1 MSLKKKLL
9 FNSVGIIILATL
21 MIGFIVFNMLMI
33 QKTNQN
39 EVPVLL
45 NVEKLQGELNAS
57 KQSLNNFAFSLSD
70 AHKEEAMQSL
80 NRAEKLLGSLNQ
92 TLQDENGKAALR
104 KASAKFNELK
114 QKTLPALEEKNQAEV
129 KRQAVRVDGISND
142 IYFVNLHVHD
152 RYTSIQEEV
161 KRQIEFVILSAA
173 IGTALLILVSS
184 VLVIRMTSSITKP
197 LKSMSVQAA
206 AIAQGNLAVQALTYK
221 GKDEIGAL
229 NDSFSSMVN
238 QLKGLIQ
245 SIDTVSR
252 QVDGFA
258 ETLDSETR
266 ILSEISGQVVLS
278 TDELSAGSQSISS
291 DLQDAVSLIER
302 MDAGFSE
309 NVIRSQKSVKFGEEA
324 AGAIQEGQGA
334 ISTQSDLLKENGVI
348 MNLINQSTTTFLSYM
363 TKIEDMTKVVSG
375 IADQTNLL
383 ALNAAIEAAR
393 AGEAGKGFAVVAAE
407 VRKLAE
413 ESTNATSQ
421 IFEMASLMQSGIANI
436 SESVAKGVT
445 LAEKQKTGMN
455 ITTQAFHAIDEK
467 VKNITLELIGLEE
480 GVNHSKTLGGNV
492 LQNVESISAVVE
504 ETAAGSEEISAS
516 TAEQL
521 AAFEKMAEGVSEL
534 RKLTFDLK
542 QTLTQFKLN

>member
-9 FNSVGIIILATL
+9 FNSVGIIILATF

-70 AHKEEAMQSL
+70 AHKEEALQSL
-80 NRAEKLLGSLNQ
+80 NRTEKLLDSLNQ
-92 TLQDENGKAALR
+92 TLQDENGKNALK
-104 KASAKFNELK
+104 KASAKFDELK

-152 RYTSIQEEV
+152 RYTFIQEEV
-161 KRQIEFVILSAA
+161 KGQIEFVILSAA

-197 LKSMSVQAA
+197 LKSMSEQAA

-238 QLKGLIQ
+238 QLKGLIL
-245 SIDTVSR
+245 SIDTVSK

-266 ILSEISGQVVLS
+266 VLSEISGQVVLS

-309 NVIRSQKSVKFGEEA
+309 NVYRSQKSVKFGEEA

-348 MNLINQSTTTFLSYM
+348 MNLINQSTTTFLGYM
-363 TKIEDMTKVVSG
+363 TKIEDMTKVVSS

-436 SESVAKGVT
+436 SESVAKGVS
-445 LAEKQKTGMN
+445 LAEKQKTGMD
-455 ITTQAFHAIDEK
+455 ITTQAFDAIDEK
-467 VKNITLELIGLEE
+467 MKNITLELIGLEA

-542 QTLTQFKLN
+542 QTVTQFKLN

>member
-9 FNSVGIIILATL
+9 FNSVGIIILATF

-70 AHKEEAMQSL
+70 AHKEEALQSL
-80 NRAEKLLGSLNQ
+80 NRTEKLLDSLNQ
-92 TLQDENGKAALR
+92 TLQDENGKNALR
-104 KASAKFNELK
+104 KASAKFDELK

-152 RYTSIQEEV
+152 RYTFIQEKV
-161 KRQIEFVILSAA
+161 KGQIEFVILSAA

-184 VLVIRMTSSITKP
+184 VLVIRMTASITKP
-197 LKSMSVQAA
+197 LKSMSEQAA

-238 QLKGLIQ
+238 QLKGLIL
-245 SIDTVSR
+245 SIDTVSK

-266 ILSEISGQVVLS
+266 VLSEISGQVVLS

-309 NVIRSQKSVKFGEEA
+309 NVNRSQKSVKFGEEA

-348 MNLINQSTTTFLSYM
+348 MNLINQSTTTFLGYM
-363 TKIEDMTKVVSG
+363 TKIEDMTKVVSS

-413 ESTNATSQ
+413 ESTNATSR

-436 SESVAKGVT
+436 SESVAKGVS
-445 LAEKQKTGMN
+445 LAEKQKTGMD
-455 ITTQAFHAIDEK
+455 ITTQAFDAIDEK
-467 VKNITLELIGLEE
+467 MKNITLELIGLEA

-542 QTLTQFKLN
+542 QTVTQFKLN